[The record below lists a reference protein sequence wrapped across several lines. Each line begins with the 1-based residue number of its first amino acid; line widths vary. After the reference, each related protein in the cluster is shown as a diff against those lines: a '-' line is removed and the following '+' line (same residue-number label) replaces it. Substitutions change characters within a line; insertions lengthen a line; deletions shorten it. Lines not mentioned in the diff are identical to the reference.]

1 MNKSKQRPI
10 GQILIDGG
18 FLSSRDLDTALA
30 EQQQTNEMLGQVLV
44 GMGVLD
50 PVDLQAAL
58 TIQQHLGKPGQ
69 AIQIGAGVRKM
80 LGELLVQAGHLS
92 NDDLDRALLLQ
103 KRSGAK
109 LGGILVRMGLLNE
122 RQLDFVLEFQRSQNK
137 GRSSSGPLKLGEIML
152 SAGYISRLQLDQ
164 ALERQID
171 SGKRLGEVLVEEG
184 YAQPHHVKHAMRLQK
199 MLAAAVMAAML
210 AACGG
215 GGGDGQS
222 AAGVPSTDS
231 DKLISQNYQ
240 EQVQIDSN
248 YFLATSDDF
257 GLRTPTFY
265 YSTDNDKFW
274 SIQADIAQDVFDQD
288 YLCVMRIHIAK
299 ENGVMPAINK
309 TFSIEDTPQFEQF
322 PGVFLITN
330 GQESTLNKVEQGTI
344 SFEPDSTSSGVV
356 KGTYDVVLTDY
367 DSQLTPAPQYRIT
380 GVFSFKMG
388 TYSQA

>member
-1 MNKSKQRPI
+1 MNKANHRPI

-18 FLSSRDLDTALA
+18 FLSARDLARALA
-30 EQQQTNEMLGQVLV
+30 EQQHTNEMLGQVLV
-44 GMGVLD
+44 GMGVLE

-69 AIQIGAGVRKM
+69 AIKIGAGVRKM

-92 NDDLDRALLLQ
+92 NDDLDRALALQ

-109 LGGILVRMGLLNE
+109 LGEILVRMGLLNE
-122 RQLDFVLEFQRSQNK
+122 RQLDFVLEFQRSQNR

-164 ALERQID
+164 ALERQTD

-184 YAQPHHVKHAMRLQK
+184 YAQSHHVKHAMRLQK
-199 MLAAAVMAAML
+199 MLVAAVMTAML

-222 AAGVPSTDS
+222 SAGAPSTDS
-231 DKLISQNYQ
+231 DKLISRNYQ
-240 EQVQIDSN
+240 EQVQIDS
-248 YFLATSDDF
+248 
-257 GLRTPTFY
+257 PTFY

-288 YLCVMRIHIAK
+288 YLCVMRIHISK

-344 SFEPDSTSSGVV
+344 SFEPDSTSSGMV
-356 KGTYDVVLTDY
+356 KGTYDVILTDY
-367 DSQLTPAPQYRIT
+367 DSQLTPAPEYRIT

>member
-1 MNKSKQRPI
+1 MNKSNQRPI

-18 FLSSRDLDTALA
+18 FLSSRDLETALA
-30 EQQQTNEMLGQVLV
+30 EQQHTNEMLGQVLV
-44 GMGVLD
+44 GMGVLE

-58 TIQQHLGKPGQ
+58 TIQKHLGKSGQ
-69 AIQIGAGVRKM
+69 AIKIGAGVREM

-92 NDDLDRALLLQ
+92 NGDLDRALVLQ

-109 LGGILVRMGLLNE
+109 LGEILVRMGLLNE

-137 GRSSSGPLKLGEIML
+137 GSSSSGPLKLGEIML

-164 ALERQID
+164 ALERQTG
-171 SGKRLGEVLVEEG
+171 SGKRLGEVIVEAG
-184 YAQPHHVKHAMRLQK
+184 YAQSHHVKHAMRLQK
-199 MLAAAVMAAML
+199 MLVAAAMAAML

-222 AAGVPSTDS
+222 SATSADS
-231 DKLISQNYQ
+231 DKLMSQNYQ

-248 YFLATSDDF
+248 YFVTTSDDF

-288 YLCVMRIHIAK
+288 YLCVMRIHISK
-299 ENGVMPAINK
+299 ENGVMPEINK

-322 PGVFLITN
+322 PGVFLISN

-356 KGTYDVVLTDY
+356 KGTYDVILTDY
-367 DSQLTPAPQYRIT
+367 DSQVTPAPEYRIT
-380 GVFSFKMG
+380 GAFSFKMG
-388 TYSQA
+388 TYSKA

>member
-1 MNKSKQRPI
+1 MNKSDQRPI

-18 FLSSRDLDTALA
+18 FLSSRDLERALA
-30 EQQQTNEMLGQVLV
+30 EQQHTNEMLGQVLV
-44 GMGVLD
+44 GMGVLE

-58 TIQQHLGKPGQ
+58 TIQQHLGKPGR
-69 AIQIGAGVRKM
+69 AIKFGAGVRKM

-92 NDDLDRALLLQ
+92 NDDLDRALALQ

-109 LGGILVRMGLLNE
+109 LGEILVRLGLLNE
-122 RQLDFVLEFQRSQNK
+122 RQLDFVLEFQRSQNE
-137 GRSSSGPLKLGEIML
+137 GRTAPGPLKLGEIML
-152 SAGYISRLQLDQ
+152 SAGYISRLQLDR
-164 ALERQID
+164 ALERQTD

-184 YAQPHHVKHAMRLQK
+184 YAQPHHVKHGMRLQN
-199 MLAAAVMAAML
+199 MLVAAVMTAML

-215 GGGDGQS
+215 GGDGQS
-222 AAGVPSTDS
+222 YTGVPSTDS
-231 DKLISQNYQ
+231 DKLISH

-248 YFLATSDDF
+248 YFVATSDDF

-274 SIQADIAQDVFDQD
+274 SIQADIAQDVFDPD
-288 YLCVMRIHIAK
+288 YLCVMRIYIAK

-322 PGVFLITN
+322 PGVFLVTN

-344 SFEPDSTSSGVV
+344 SFEPYSTSSGVV
-356 KGTYDVVLTDY
+356 KGTYDVILTDY
-367 DSQLTPAPQYRIT
+367 DSQLTPAPEYRIT

-388 TYSQA
+388 TYSSV